1 MSRPFQFTVRRV
13 SWNECGDFLRSIR
26 NSVFI
31 EEQNVPAELEWDG
44 LDELCTHVIGE
55 TMQGE
60 PIGTG
65 RLLPDGH
72 IGRMAVLKYWRGRG
86 VGSAILAELIAA
98 AREKGCDCAIL
109 DAQTHALKF
118 YARFG
123 FEIVSDEF
131 MDAGIPHRTMRV
143 MLFMP
148 KHE

>member
-55 TMQGE
+55 TTQGE

-86 VGSAILAELIAA
+86 VGSAILAELIET
-98 AREKGCDCAIL
+98 AREKGCDSAIL

-143 MLFMP
+143 MLFTP
-148 KHE
+148 KQE

>member
-1 MSRPFQFTVRRV
+1 MSRPFEFKVRRV
-13 SWNECGDFLRSIR
+13 SWEERGDFLRSIR

-55 TMQGE
+55 TAQGE

-123 FEIVSDEF
+123 FEIVSEEF

-143 MLFMP
+143 VLFTP
-148 KHE
+148 KQE